1 MNALTDILSHQVV
14 YKLGWTLLHLLW
26 EAGVVALLLATVLRL
41 LRKSSANLRYVV
53 ACSALAVVVILPV
66 VTIRLVPAPP
76 SYALLEAE
84 SASLLPPMA
93 EAMKIVPVNLEAV
106 EPFPAIGLKQRVVN
120 LLEPTLPY
128 IVAGWVLGV
137 FTLSLWHFGGWTH
150 LQRLRRRLTKQAD
163 ASLLAKLGA
172 LVEKL
177 GITRPVRLLESALVQ
192 IPTVVGW
199 LRPVIL
205 LPATA
210 LSGLTS
216 EQIEALLAHELAHIR
231 RGDYLIN
238 MLQTVVEILGF
249 YHPAVWWISNKIRLE
264 RENCCDDLA
273 VNVCGDKMR
282 YARALA
288 EMERIRSSQPE
299 FALAANG
306 GNLFT
311 RICRL
316 IGKGSAPKPRFNWA
330 AALIAAILIL
340 ALAIPTTLAIS
351 RRRSSGTDDNIAA
364 SRAPDANNIPPAP
377 PVLVTDAN
385 ETRVQTLFEFKIF
398 QVAKDSKL
406 IKDAD
411 NGNVFVRCDKAFA
424 DELETLSKESKD
436 AKVLTAPRV
445 ITLEGEEAVMFVGND
460 MPYTAGYTEQPG
472 KGHKPIMKTVHGGY
486 KIRVKAE
493 FVDNT
498 NVRTDFIFT
507 QTDPTFTTHKV
518 ARGQEIQIP
527 LVKTTECS
535 AVVTTGDGATIFIGG
550 LQDAEK
556 PNQTIIIQLTPHI
569 IRAGQ
574 TTPADDLPLN
584 KGTKEEISFTVA
596 PQVVTSIR
604 VDTLDAQAFPSSRP
618 EPVRVVEELIA
629 MVKGQ
634 APHSFE
640 LLNTQVAV
648 AEQLKDL
655 RTVLA
660 EQPVEIE
667 SVLADDKEALVTTTT
682 IKDDRNRDGQ
692 LLFHLTKQQ
701 DKWLIDDIDFET
713 PDTLEEELARFQK
726 RSEASKSSRRRP
738 EPARVVEELI
748 AMVKGQAPH
757 SFELL
762 NTQVAV
768 AKLKDLRTVLAEQP
782 VEIKPVLADDKE
794 ALVTSTTVKDD
805 RNREGQLLFH
815 LTKQQNKWIIDDIDF
830 ETPDTLKE
838 ELDQFEARR
847 GVGIRYKLVQSSTD
861 LTSGK
866 DALAWELALAR
877 DQELDSK
884 REVARYEVQLSR
896 FAKAE
901 TAPGSVGRTG
911 VADKET
917 ERIKKDIADA
927 RFEAVSLSEEVARLE
942 EMLKQPGEP
951 SAATVAVPLAS
962 QLSEAVR
969 AEAAARKEIADVE
982 SLLLNAKDWLKKG
995 PDSPKAQYEVE
1006 FAKEELA
1013 IAKTRQTLWADQ
1025 VDRLRARLNPD
1036 EDRNPPRPHPGEEQA
1051 AESASATS
1059 PETSVSRTFILRHML
1074 ASEMA
1079 DDLRQILL
1087 GRFGMEAR
1095 PAPDN
1100 MELTVTAPP
1109 DVLNRVSTFVAVAD
1123 WPNRIARAA
1132 NLYYPREGV
1141 ELASRSFFY
1150 ACSIEDTE
1158 GVALM
1163 LSPGLLAELNGTS
1176 LTAHGVLGEEK
1187 DAELVRQLRGNW
1199 PGKEAAVQKVIQAW
1213 NRFPLRRLRAE
1224 PGVAIGF
1231 GLRYF
1236 ATAAFEGAPEER
1248 TQLSF
1253 IPDRTGGKNG
1263 PLMIDTLPPWL
1274 PASPERE
1281 PTRTKPTPGTVLPT
1295 TDSNSISSVFLDNAA
1310 PSGASIV

>member
-1 MNALTDILSHQVV
+1 MNALTEILSHRVV

-26 EAGVVALLLATVLRL
+26 QAGVVAMLLAILLRL
-41 LRKSSANLRYVV
+41 LRRASANLRYIV
-53 ACSALAVVVILPV
+53 ACTALAMVVVLPV
-66 VTIRLVPAPP
+66 VTIQLIQAPAPY
-76 SYALLEAE
+76 SAVRAE
-84 SASLLPPMA
+84 SASALSPQVETEEIVLLMPLAPIQA
-93 EAMKIVPVNLEAV
+93 
-106 EPFPAIGLKQRVVN
+106 PAIPLKLRAVA
-120 LLEPTLPY
+120 LLEPALPY
-128 IVAGWVLGV
+128 IVAAWLLGV
-137 FTLSLWHFGGWTH
+137 LTLSIWHLGGWAH
-150 LQRLRRRLTKQAD
+150 LQRLKRRIVKEAD
-163 ASLLAKLGA
+163 AALIETLSALAAKLK
-172 LVEKL
+172 V
-177 GITRPVRLLESALVQ
+177 TRPVQLAESALVQ
-192 IPTVVGW
+192 IPAVVGW

-205 LPATA
+205 LPAAAVT
-210 LSGLTS
+210 GLTAQQLES
-216 EQIEALLAHELAHIR
+216 LLAHELAHIR
-231 RGDYLIN
+231 RYDYLVN
-238 MLQTVVEILGF
+238 MLQTVIEILGF
-249 YHPAVWWISNKIRLE
+249 YHPAVWWVSHKISDE

-340 ALAIPTTLAIS
+340 ALAIPTTVAIS
-351 RRRSSGTDDNIAA
+351 RRRPTGTDDNAA
-364 SRAPDANNIPPAP
+364 AGRAPDANNIPPAP
-377 PVLVTDAN
+377 PVYVTDAN

-398 QVAKDSKL
+398 QVPKDSKL

-411 NGNVFVRCDKAFA
+411 NGNVFVRSDKAFA

-436 AKVLTAPRV
+436 ARVLTAPRV

-472 KGHKPIMKTVHGGY
+472 KGPKPIMKTVHGGY

-493 FVDNT
+493 VVDNT
-498 NVRTDFIFT
+498 NIRTDFIFT

-527 LVKTTECS
+527 VIKTTECS
-535 AVVTTGDGATIFIGG
+535 AVVTTGNGATIFIGG

-574 TTPADDLPLN
+574 TIPADDSPPN
-584 KGTKEEISFTVA
+584 KGSKEEISFTVA

-618 EPVRVVEELIA
+618 EPASVVEELIA

-655 RTVLA
+655 RTILG

-667 SVLADDKEALVTTTT
+667 S
-682 IKDDRNRDGQ
+682 
-692 LLFHLTKQQ
+692 
-701 DKWLIDDIDFET
+701 
-713 PDTLEEELARFQK
+713 
-726 RSEASKSSRRRP
+726 
-738 EPARVVEELI
+738 
-748 AMVKGQAPH
+748 
-757 SFELL
+757 
-762 NTQVAV
+762 
-768 AKLKDLRTVLAEQP
+768 
-782 VEIKPVLADDKE
+782 VLADDKE

-815 LTKQQNKWIIDDIDF
+815 LTKQEDKWLIDDIDF
-830 ETPDTLKE
+830 ETPDTLKEELTRFQKRSEASKSSRRRLRPADNNSQATEDKSIMIFKLRYADCRAASDMLHPLLVDMQGVTIVPDTNSNQLIINATEADLKRIADLIQKIDVAEIGRAQSGPSDIVVEIFPLGYADCEQAARLLNDLPTLSEKAKIVADNRTNQLIVQASESEIEQISNLIRLLDQLIGEETAKERQVLKTE

-847 GVGIRYKLVQSSTD
+847 GVGIRYKRV
-861 LTSGK
+861 
-866 DALAWELALAR
+866 
-877 DQELDSK
+877 
-884 REVARYEVQLSR
+884 
-896 FAKAE
+896 
-901 TAPGSVGRTG
+901 
-911 VADKET
+911 
-917 ERIKKDIADA
+917 
-927 RFEAVSLSEEVARLE
+927 
-942 EMLKQPGEP
+942 
-951 SAATVAVPLAS
+951 
-962 QLSEAVR
+962 
-969 AEAAARKEIADVE
+969 
-982 SLLLNAKDWLKKG
+982 
-995 PDSPKAQYEVE
+995 
-1006 FAKEELA
+1006 
-1013 IAKTRQTLWADQ
+1013 
-1025 VDRLRARLNPD
+1025 
-1036 EDRNPPRPHPGEEQA
+1036 QA
-1051 AESASATS
+1051 AGSTSAT
-1059 PETSVSRTFILRHML
+1059 PPQTNASRTFSLRYML
-1074 ASEMA
+1074 ANEMA

-1109 DVLNRVSTFVAVAD
+1109 DVLNRVSTFFAVAD
-1123 WPNRIARAA
+1123 WPIRIARGAD
-1132 NLYYPREGV
+1132 LYYPREDV

-1187 DAELVRQLRGNW
+1187 DAELVRRLRGNW
-1199 PGKEAAVQKVIQAW
+1199 PGKKAAVQKVIQAW

-1253 IPDRTGGKNG
+1253 IPDRTGGTNG

-1295 TDSNSISSVFLDNAA
+1295 TDSNSVSSVLLDNAA

>member
-1 MNALTDILSHQVV
+1 MNALTEILSHRVV

-26 EAGVVALLLATVLRL
+26 QAGVVAMLLAILLRL
-41 LRKSSANLRYVV
+41 LRRASANLRYIV
-53 ACSALAVVVILPV
+53 ACTALAMVVVLPV
-66 VTIRLVPAPP
+66 VTIQLIQAPAPY
-76 SYALLEAE
+76 SAVRAE
-84 SASLLPPMA
+84 SASALSPQVETEEIVLLMPLAPIQA
-93 EAMKIVPVNLEAV
+93 
-106 EPFPAIGLKQRVVN
+106 PAIPLKLRAVA
-120 LLEPTLPY
+120 LLEPALPY
-128 IVAGWVLGV
+128 IVAAWLLGV
-137 FTLSLWHFGGWTH
+137 LTLSIRHLGGWAH
-150 LQRLRRRLTKQAD
+150 LQRLKRRIVKEAD
-163 ASLLAKLGA
+163 AALIETLSALAAKLK
-172 LVEKL
+172 V
-177 GITRPVRLLESALVQ
+177 TRPVQLAESALVQ
-192 IPTVVGW
+192 IPAVVGW

-205 LPATA
+205 LPASA
-210 LSGLTS
+210 LTGLTA
-216 EQIEALLAHELAHIR
+216 QQLEALLAHELAHIR
-231 RGDYLIN
+231 RYDYLVN
-238 MLQTVVEILGF
+238 MLQTVIEILGF
-249 YHPAVWWISNKIRLE
+249 YHPAVWWVSHKIRDE

-351 RRRSSGTDDNIAA
+351 RRRSTGTADNAA
-364 SRAPDANNIPPAP
+364 AARAPDANNIPPAP
-377 PVLVTDAN
+377 PVYVTDAN

-398 QVAKDSKL
+398 QVPKDSKL

-411 NGNVFVRCDKAFA
+411 SGNVFVRSDKAFA

-436 AKVLTAPRV
+436 ARVLTAPRV

-472 KGHKPIMKTVHGGY
+472 KGPKPIMKTVHGGY

-493 FVDNT
+493 VVDNT
-498 NVRTDFIFT
+498 NIRTDFIFT

-527 LVKTTECS
+527 VIKTTECS
-535 AVVTTGDGATIFIGG
+535 AVVTTGNGATIFIGG

-574 TTPADDLPLN
+574 TIPADDSPPN
-584 KGTKEEISFTVA
+584 KGSKEEISFTVA

-618 EPVRVVEELIA
+618 EPASVVEELIA

-648 AEQLKDL
+648 AEKLKDL

-667 SVLADDKEALVTTTT
+667 SVLADDKEALVTSTTV
-682 IKDDRNRDGQ
+682 KDDRNREGQ
-692 LLFHLTKQQ
+692 LLFHLTKQE

-713 PDTLEEELARFQK
+713 PDTLKEELTRFQK

-768 AKLKDLRTVLAEQP
+768 AEQLKDLRTILGEQP
-782 VEIKPVLADDKE
+782 VEIESVLADDKE

-815 LTKQQNKWIIDDIDF
+815 LTKQEDKWLIDDIDF
-830 ETPDTLKE
+830 ETPDTLKEELTRFQKRSEASKISRRRLRPADNNSQATEDKSIMIFKLRYADCREASDMLHPLLVDMQGAAIVPDTNSNQLIINATEADLKRIADLIQKIDVAEIGRAQSGPSDIVVEIFPLKYAACEQVALLLDELTGLSDEIIKIVADSRMNQVIVQASESEIEQISNLIRQLDQPIGEETAKERQVLKTE

-847 GVGIRYKLVQSSTD
+847 GVGIRYKRV
-861 LTSGK
+861 
-866 DALAWELALAR
+866 
-877 DQELDSK
+877 
-884 REVARYEVQLSR
+884 
-896 FAKAE
+896 
-901 TAPGSVGRTG
+901 
-911 VADKET
+911 
-917 ERIKKDIADA
+917 
-927 RFEAVSLSEEVARLE
+927 
-942 EMLKQPGEP
+942 
-951 SAATVAVPLAS
+951 
-962 QLSEAVR
+962 
-969 AEAAARKEIADVE
+969 
-982 SLLLNAKDWLKKG
+982 
-995 PDSPKAQYEVE
+995 
-1006 FAKEELA
+1006 
-1013 IAKTRQTLWADQ
+1013 
-1025 VDRLRARLNPD
+1025 
-1036 EDRNPPRPHPGEEQA
+1036 QA
-1051 AESASATS
+1051 AGSTSAT
-1059 PETSVSRTFILRHML
+1059 PPQTNASRTFSLRYML
-1074 ASEMA
+1074 ANEMA

-1109 DVLNRVSTFVAVAD
+1109 DVLNRVSTFFAVAD
-1123 WPNRIARAA
+1123 WPNRIARGA
-1132 NLYYPREGV
+1132 NLYYPRESV
-1141 ELASRSFFY
+1141 ELAARSFFY
-1150 ACSIEDTE
+1150 ACSIQDTE

-1224 PGVAIGF
+1224 HGVAIGF

-1295 TDSNSISSVFLDNAA
+1295 TDSNSVSSVFLDNAA